1 MGAPDFFI
9 GLEGGGGGG
18 GLRSTPLEHSFIQ
31 TQCKI

>member
-18 GLRSTPLEHSFIQ
+18 FEKHSTRAFLHSD
-31 TQCKI
+31 TV